1 MISLAFWRQYCRASA
16 VGIRDGVGSSSDGLL
31 AGRAVPDSGGVTLDS
46 GLSAE
51 GAGVLGV
58 LGDFHLLDLLTE
70 RGTVTEFYASAR
82 VLGDGENLS

>member
-1 MISLAFWRQYCRASA
+1 MR
-16 VGIRDGVGSSSDGLL
+16 IRDGVSSSSDGLL
-31 AGRAVPDSGGVTLDS
+31 AGLAVPDSGGVTLDR

-70 RGTVTEFYASAR
+70 RGTVTGCIYQRMFR
-82 VLGDGENLS
+82 D